1 MNQKELSRLKKAFN
15 EAVLIDENKL
25 ADEIKTIGFKCRR
38 CSQCC
43 MAEYGDNTVAVFPLE
58 IKRICEIHGLKPTE
72 IILPAPSHDVDSEGN
87 IHTFEWVMRKK
98 EDCIFL
104 EKGLCKIYGCRPYI
118 CKTYPFYLLDGKLM
132 ISECVGVGDLIS
144 GEDSMEI
151 ALLLKERYIA
161 EIKESIALLGK
172 FRGFKPGG
180 RGNICVHDSEGEHWM
195 SNDTDRNR

>member
-1 MNQKELSRLKKAFN
+1 MKQKELSRLKKALT
-15 EAVLIDENKL
+15 EALLIDENKL
-25 ADEIKTIGFKCRR
+25 ADEIKATGFKCRR

-43 MAEYGDNTVAVFPLE
+43 KAEYGDNTVAVFPFE
-58 IKRICEIHGLKPTE
+58 IEKICEIHGLKRKE
-72 IILPAPSHDVDSEGN
+72 IILPAPSKNVDSQGN
-87 IHTFEWVMRKK
+87 IHTFEWVLRKK
-98 EDCIFL
+98 GNCVFL
-104 EKGLCKIYGCRPYI
+104 EEDLCKIYGCRPYI

-132 ISECVGVGDLIS
+132 VSECEGIGCLIS
-144 GEDSMEI
+144 GEDSMKI

-195 SNDTDRNR
+195 GNDRDRNR